1 VISSTRALMALDRRP
16 DHPAIVALDKKSVRT
31 IDRDGRLHIAM
42 PNNISKATVDP
53 YYGHEIPDG
62 EKLNLDPDKIYY
74 LLRHPDEMEKG
85 AATFN
90 NLPILSEH
98 IPVSAEA
105 PQQELVIG
113 STGTDAVFTLPYLQ
127 NSAVIWVQ
135 DAIDDIEAEIKKE
148 WSCGYY
154 YRADMTPGNFNGLRF
169 DGIMRDIVGNHVAL
183 VDEGRAGPDVVVGDS
198 MPKGLTMLKSRRAL
212 MLNGA
217 LAALIAPKLA
227 QDAKLD
233 LSGVLSGV
241 TASTLPKTGKAL
253 ATKIIAATKG
263 KLAQD
268 ESLDADDVVKVIA
281 AVQGVTDV
289 PVEDDEIEDAA
300 ADGDADAPAVDA
312 DDDKVAKILA
322 FLKGKIS
329 DEDMA
334 ELGTMCGEG
343 AADEEP
349 DAPPGGRKPGDMP
362 NKPAM
367 DAAAISRTIGTTV
380 AEMRQAERDVAPII
394 GEIKVPVE
402 SASAIYK
409 LALDHK
415 KIDTK
420 GVHPSAFRAMVAMLP
435 KDGDVQAPLALDHAS
450 VANDFASRF
459 PEAGKLIVS

>member
-1 VISSTRALMALDRRP
+1 MTVISSTRALMALDRRP
-16 DHPAIVALDKKSVRT
+16 DRMATVALDKKSVRS
-31 IDRDGRLHIAM
+31 IDRDGRLHIALS
-42 PNNISKATVDP
+42 NISKATVDP

-62 EKLNLDPDKIYY
+62 EALDLDPDKIYY
-74 LLRHPDEMEKG
+74 LLRDPDELAKG
-85 AATFN
+85 APTFN
-90 NLPILSEH
+90 NLPILAEH

-113 STGTDAVFTLPYLQ
+113 STGTDAAFALPYLQ

-154 YRADMTPGNFNGLRF
+154 YRAEMTPGNFNGLRF

-217 LAALIAPKLA
+217 LAAFLAPKLA

-233 LSGVLSGV
+233 LSGVLAGV
-241 TASTLPKTGKAL
+241 NAKTLPKTGKAL
-253 ATKIIAATKG
+253 ATKIVAATKG

-268 ESLDADDVVKVIA
+268 ETLDADDVVKVIA

-289 PVEDDEIEDAA
+289 PAEDDEMDAE
-300 ADGDADAPAVDA
+300 DGDADKPAVDA
-312 DDDKVAKILA
+312 DDDVVAKLMA
-322 FLKGKIS
+322 FLDGKLS

-334 ELGTMCGEG
+334 SLGEIVGGT

-349 DAPPGGRKPGDMP
+349 DAPPGGRKPGDVP
-362 NKPAM
+362 AKPAM
-367 DAAAISRTIGTTV
+367 DAAAISRKIGTTV

-394 GEIKVPVE
+394 GEVKIAVD
-402 SASAIYK
+402 SAAAIYK
-409 LALDHK
+409 LALDHAK
-415 KIDTK
+415 VDIK
-420 GVHPSAFRAMVAMLP
+420 GVHPSAYRAMVAMLP
-435 KDGDVQAPLALDHAS
+435 KGDDAKPPLALDHAT
-450 VANDFASRF
+450 VAGDFAKRF
-459 PEAGKLIVS
+459 PEANTLIVS